1 MPGNHLYANLVD
13 FSKVFVASTYRAERY
28 DEAYALRAQHHA
40 SADFSRAEL
49 EMVLNWRRDNPP
61 KSLLDLGCNTGYPLH
76 FLCQGWRAEGT
87 GLDVNRAAIE
97 QARKNFPQ
105 FSFELYGGTVLP
117 FSNEKFDHV
126 TLHHV
131 IGHLA
136 DPTATLSEIYRVL
149 CPGGTLSVITPNS
162 RYKIWQFPF
171 NLVRGYLPDPTI
183 VRYYNKS
190 SLKQALTRAGFKLER
205 LITQGSPPV
214 ACPSPLHDVFRLRV
228 IALARKD
235 PL

>member
-1 MPGNHLYANLVD
+1 MPGNNLYDNLVD
-13 FSKVFVASTYRAERY
+13 FAKVFVSSTYRAEQY
-28 DEAYALRAQHHA
+28 DEAYALRALRHA

-49 EMVLNWRRDNPP
+49 EMVLDWRRDNPP
-61 KSLLDLGCNTGYPLH
+61 KSLLDLGCNTGHPLH

-97 QARKNFPQ
+97 EARKNFPQ
-105 FSFELYGGTVLP
+105 HCFELYEGAILP
-117 FSNEKFDHV
+117 FENGKFDHV
-126 TLHHV
+126 ALHHV

-136 DPTATLSEIYRVL
+136 DPAATLSEIYRVL

-171 NLVRGYLPDPTI
+171 NLIRGYRPDPTV
-183 VRYYNKS
+183 VRYYGKS
-190 SLKQALTRAGFKLER
+190 SLTQALNRAGFRLER
-205 LITQGSPPV
+205 LITQGSPAA

-228 IALARKD
+228 VALARRN

>member
-1 MPGNHLYANLVD
+1 MPGNHLYDNLVD
-13 FSKVFVASTYRAERY
+13 FAKVFVSSTYRVELY
-28 DEAYALRAQHHA
+28 DEAYARRAHRHA
-40 SADFSRAEL
+40 SVDFSRAEL
-49 EMVLNWRRDNPP
+49 ELVLNWRRHNPP
-61 KSLLDLGCNTGYPLH
+61 KSLLDLGCNTGRPLH

-87 GLDVNRAAIE
+87 GLDINRAAVE
-97 QARKNFPQ
+97 MARQNFPQ
-105 FSFELYGGTVLP
+105 HSFELYVGKLLP
-117 FSNEKFDHV
+117 FENGKFDHV
-126 TLHHV
+126 ALHHV

-136 DPTATLSEIYRVL
+136 DPAATLSEIYRVL

-190 SLKQALTRAGFKLER
+190 SLKQILTQAGFKIER

-228 IALARKD
+228 IALARRN
-235 PL
+235 PI